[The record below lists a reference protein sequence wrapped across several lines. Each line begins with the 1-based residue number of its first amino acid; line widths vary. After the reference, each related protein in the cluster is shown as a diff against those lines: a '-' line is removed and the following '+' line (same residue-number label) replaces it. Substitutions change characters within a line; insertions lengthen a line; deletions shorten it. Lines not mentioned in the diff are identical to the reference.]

1 MMDLATAA
9 QELREA
15 RLALG
20 LSQGHVARD
29 TGVNRSQLSLFEAR
43 KYLLD
48 RAKLETLRRYYSSRG
63 YRFDEAKRH
72 LPILNPT
79 APAHSASAASVDQSD
94 VDLLDGFVVAGG
106 IDRTRAEAWLNQIA
120 ANDTIIQD
128 LFVTP
133 TTTDFWT
140 GDPKTDDRDE
150 ALLQMARN
158 YALVRRLHGKEIL
171 PALRPAKDKVSLT
184 GDLVRELYWGKS
196 PSETANQVAKS
207 TSSKHAKRKVKR

>member
-1 MMDLATAA
+1 MDPATAA

-48 RAKLETLRRYYSSRG
+48 RAKLASLRRYYASRG
-63 YRFDEAKRH
+63 YRFDDAKRH
-72 LPILNPT
+72 LRVLNPT
-79 APAHSASAASVDQSD
+79 APGTTSAATVDQAD

-150 ALLQMARN
+150 AILQMARN

-171 PALRPAKDKVSLT
+171 PAPRPAKDKVSLT
-184 GDLVRELYWGKS
+184 GDLVRELFWGKNA
-196 PSETANQVAKS
+196 SETPNQISKSKLAKR
-207 TSSKHAKRKVKR
+207 AKRKVKR